1 MRLPSWNDRSLRAR
15 LMATF
20 VVVVCLS
27 SVVGLFAVAQLDR
40 VNATTAQ
47 VTRRAVPSVRAV
59 GSIGLATARF
69 RMATL
74 LYVSASTAEQGA
86 ALEAMDTALAEIEH
100 QQKLYEPLI
109 ASAQERTTYDAFMSA
124 WSEYMMA
131 HATAIALASE
141 GKADEARAA
150 LSGEAQKP
158 YDASLAS
165 LGELIEQNRLN
176 AEASQATSDAISRSS
191 RWWVLSLTVAVLALG
206 CGLAWWV
213 LAGVNRVLRR
223 VAESIAGGAET
234 LVAAANDASRAS
246 DALSRSAAEQ
256 AAALELTA
264 STMEEISTTT
274 RTNVSHA
281 HKAQALVAEADT
293 LIKGSHVALGAM
305 VTSMAG
311 IADASTRV
319 TRIIK
324 TIDEIAFQTNILAL
338 NAAVEAARAGQAGA
352 GFAVVAEEVRNLAQ
366 RSAQAARDTAA
377 LLEESSERAREGTT
391 KLGHVSE
398 AVTAFTRQMGG
409 VQELVQTI
417 RTSSDEQLVGIEQ
430 VAQSVQEMSR
440 TTQAAAES
448 ADASATAGDRLSLQA
463 ESARTQSQQLKILVR
478 GRKSG
483 KGSAAPAAGAPPAPP
498 ATPADAPPS
507 DGERSGVAA

>member
-1 MRLPSWNDRSLRAR
+1 MV
-15 LMATF
+15 TF
-20 VVVVCLS
+20 VAVVCLS
-27 SVVGLFAVAQLDR
+27 SVVGLFAIAQLDR

-47 VTRRAVPSVRAV
+47 VSRRAVPSVRAV
-59 GSIGLATARF
+59 GSIGQATARF
-69 RMATL
+69 RMASL
-74 LYVSASTAEQGA
+74 LYVSAAAAEQGA
-86 ALEAMDTALAEIEH
+86 ALEAMDKALGDIEH
-100 QQKLYEPLI
+100 EQKLYEPLI
-109 ASAQERTTYDAFMSA
+109 ASAEERATYDAFMSA

-131 HATAIALASE
+131 HATAIALVSE
-141 GKADEARAA
+141 GKAGEARAA
-150 LSGEAQKP
+150 LGGGAQQP
-158 YDASLAS
+158 YDASQAR
-165 LGELIEQNRLN
+165 LGELVEQNRLS
-176 AEASQATSDAISRSS
+176 AEAAQATSDAISRSS
-191 RWWVLSLTVAVLALG
+191 RWWVLSLTLAVLAAG

-223 VAESIAGGAET
+223 IAESIAGGAET
-234 LVAAANDASRAS
+234 LVVAATDASRAS
-246 DALSRSAAEQ
+246 EALSRSASDQ
-256 AAALELTA
+256 AAALERTA
-264 STMEEISTTT
+264 ATMEEISTTT

-281 HKAQALVAEADT
+281 HKAQALVTEADG

-377 LLEESSERAREGTT
+377 LLEESGERAREGTAR
-391 KLGHVSE
+391 LDHVAE
-398 AVTAFTRQMGG
+398 AVTAFTRQMDG
-409 VQELVQTI
+409 VQALVQTI
-417 RTSSDEQLVGIEQ
+417 RAASDQQLIGIEQ

-440 TTQAAAES
+440 STQAAAES
-448 ADASATAGDRLSLQA
+448 ADASATAGDRLSAQA
-463 ESARTQSQQLKILVR
+463 ESARAQSQQLKVLVR

-483 KGSAAPAAGAPPAPP
+483 TKAATPPSAASATPPPPVAAPA
-498 ATPADAPPS
+498 S
-507 DGERSGVAA
+507 DGERPGVAA